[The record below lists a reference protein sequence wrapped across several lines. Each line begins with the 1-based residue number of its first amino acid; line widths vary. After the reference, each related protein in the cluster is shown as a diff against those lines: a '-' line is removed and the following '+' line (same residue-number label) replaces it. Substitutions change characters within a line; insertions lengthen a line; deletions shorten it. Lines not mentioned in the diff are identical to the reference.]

1 MIVKSTKLQERKVN
15 LSKFK
20 RIKINSFKLKFIK
33 EQFENLPIRKKLFYS
48 FMLISFIGIFSG
60 LIGLTFIQKTT
71 SDYNSALINYGFS
84 QGDIGK
90 LGIEIEKSNSLVR
103 DTLFL
108 TDANEQK
115 DAKNSLN
122 KSLDEIEGLLNTVTK
137 SITSNEE
144 KEILNRIKINLAAY
158 KQIRTTVV
166 VKGLANDKESGLKIF
181 KSDGTVLMNKIS
193 SDISLLLQT
202 KIDTCNLLSTKLN
215 ILKFVSITIV
225 IASMIGSLILGIFLA
240 KNITK
245 SISNPI
251 DHMKNVASEM
261 ANGNLE
267 VSIDISSNDEI
278 GALASSFSQMITTL
292 KNYINEISTVL
303 GSISNGNFN
312 IHIVE
317 DYKGNFVQIKSSL
330 DNIVH
335 SLSNVFLEI
344 KDATTQVNNGASQV
358 ASTSQIISEGAT
370 DQANSIEELS
380 TSIEKFHEQLQ
391 LTVTNADNTNLITMN
406 LVKDIQNS
414 NTKMNEMLSAMNY
427 IEKSSKDINNIIKA
441 ITDIATETNLLA
453 LNAAIEA
460 ARAGE
465 AGKGFSVVADEV
477 RKLSFQ
483 SSDAAKQTSLLINDS
498 INAVNQGKTL
508 ANNTAQTLLELVTS
522 VNNVSGI
529 ISNITAVSKDQA
541 DSISQIHHG
550 ILKISDVVQS
560 NSAIAEES
568 AASSQELTA
577 QAETLNIMIDQ
588 FKLKS

>member
-1 MIVKSTKLQERKVN
+1 MIKKILKPEKVKVKIFNFKPTNLKYISLNFVKEKFKN
-15 LSKFK
+15 LS
-20 RIKINSFKLKFIK
+20 
-33 EQFENLPIRKKLFYS
+33 IRKKLFYS
-48 FMLISFIGIFSG
+48 FMLVSFIGIISG

-71 SDYNSALINYGFS
+71 SEYNSALKNYGFS

-122 KSLDEIEGLLNTVTK
+122 KSLDEIEELLNTVTK
-137 SITSNEE
+137 SVTSNEE

-181 KSDGTVLMNKIS
+181 KSDGSILMNKIS

-215 ILKFVSITIV
+215 VLKFVSIIIV
-225 IASMIGSLILGIFLA
+225 ITSMIISLILGIFLG
-240 KNITK
+240 KNIIK

-278 GALASSFSQMITTL
+278 GELALSFSQMIKTL
-292 KNYINEISTVL
+292 KKYITEISTVL
-303 GSISNGNFN
+303 DSISNRNFD
-312 IHIVE
+312 IHIIE
-317 DYKGNFVQIKSSL
+317 DYKGNFIQIRSSL
-330 DNIVH
+330 DNIVA

-344 KDATTQVNNGASQV
+344 KDATMQVNSGASQV

-370 DQANSIEELS
+370 EQANSIEELS
-380 TSIEKFHEQLQ
+380 ASIETIYNQVQ
-391 LTVTNADNTNLITMN
+391 NTVTTADNTNLITMN
-406 LVKDIQNS
+406 LVKSIQNS
-414 NTKMNEMLSAMNY
+414 NSQMNQMLSAIND
-427 IEKSSKDINNIIKA
+427 IERSSKYISNIIKA
-441 ITDIATETNLLA
+441 ISDIATKTNLLA

-465 AGKGFSVVADEV
+465 AGKDFSVVADEV

-483 SSDAAKQTSLLINDS
+483 SADAAKQTSLLITDS
-498 INAVNQGKTL
+498 IKAVNKGRDL
-508 ANNTAQTLLELVTS
+508 ANSTAKTLLEVVNSATNVTEL
-522 VNNVSGI
+522 
-529 ISNITAVSKDQA
+529 ISNITSVSKTQA
-541 DSISQIHHG
+541 NSIDQIHDS

-568 AASSQELTA
+568 AASSEELTA
-577 QAETLNIMIDQ
+577 QAETLNTMVDK

>member
-20 RIKINSFKLKFIK
+20 RIKIKSFKLKFIK
-33 EQFENLPIRKKLFYS
+33 EQFKNLPIRKKLFYS

-193 SDISLLLQT
+193 ADISLLLQT

-292 KNYINEISTVL
+292 KNYITEISTVL
-303 GSISNGNFN
+303 GSISNRNFD

-330 DNIVH
+330 DNIVQ
-335 SLSNVFLEI
+335 SLSNVFSEI

-358 ASTSQIISEGAT
+358 ASTSQVISEGAT

-391 LTVTNADNTNLITMN
+391 LTVTNADNTNSITMN

-414 NTKMNEMLSAMNY
+414 NTKMNEMLSAMND

-483 SSDAAKQTSLLINDS
+483 SADAAKQTSLLINDS
-498 INAVNQGKTL
+498 INAVNQGKSL
-508 ANNTAQTLLELVTS
+508 ANNTAETLLELVTS
-522 VNNVSGI
+522 VKNVSGI

-541 DSISQIHHG
+541 DSISQIHDG

-588 FKLKS
+588 FKLKA

>member
-1 MIVKSTKLQERKVN
+1 MIKKILKPEKIKVKIFNFKPINLKYISSNFVKEKFKN
-15 LSKFK
+15 LS
-20 RIKINSFKLKFIK
+20 
-33 EQFENLPIRKKLFYS
+33 IRKKLFYS
-48 FMLISFIGIFSG
+48 FMLVSFIGIISG
-60 LIGLTFIQKTT
+60 LTGLTFILKTT
-71 SDYNSALINYGFS
+71 SEYNSALKNYGFS

-122 KSLDEIEGLLNTVTK
+122 KSLDEIEELLNTVTK
-137 SITSNEE
+137 SVTSNEE

-181 KSDGTVLMNKIS
+181 KSDGSILMNKIS

-215 ILKFVSITIV
+215 VLKFVSIIIV
-225 IASMIGSLILGIFLA
+225 IASMIISLILGIFLG
-240 KNITK
+240 KNIIK

-267 VSIDISSNDEI
+267 VAIDISSNDEI
-278 GALASSFSQMITTL
+278 GELALSFSQMIKTL
-292 KNYINEISTVL
+292 KEYITEISTVL
-303 GSISNGNFN
+303 GSISNRNFD
-312 IHIVE
+312 IHIIE
-317 DYKGNFVQIKSSL
+317 DYKGNFIQIRSSL
-330 DNIVH
+330 DNIVA

-344 KDATTQVNNGASQV
+344 KDSTIQVNSGASQV

-370 DQANSIEELS
+370 EQANSIEELS
-380 TSIEKFHEQLQ
+380 AFIETIYNQVQ
-391 LTVTNADNTNLITMN
+391 NTVTTADNTNLITMN
-406 LVKDIQNS
+406 LVKSIQNS
-414 NTKMNEMLSAMNY
+414 NSQMNQMLSAIND
-427 IEKSSKDINNIIKA
+427 IERSSKYISNIIKA
-441 ITDIATETNLLA
+441 ISDIATKTNLLA

-465 AGKGFSVVADEV
+465 AGKGFSIVADEV

-483 SSDAAKQTSLLINDS
+483 SAEAAKQTSLLITDS
-498 INAVNQGKTL
+498 IKAVNKGRDL
-508 ANNTAQTLLELVTS
+508 ANSTAKTLLEVVNSATNVTEL
-522 VNNVSGI
+522 
-529 ISNITAVSKDQA
+529 ISNITSVSKTQA
-541 DSISQIHHG
+541 NSIDQIHDS

-568 AASSQELTA
+568 AASSEELTA
-577 QAETLNIMIDQ
+577 QAETLNTMVDK

>member
-20 RIKINSFKLKFIK
+20 RIKIKSFKLKFIK
-33 EQFENLPIRKKLFYS
+33 EQFENLPIRNKLFYS

-71 SDYNSALINYGFS
+71 SDYNSALKNYGFS

-108 TDANEQK
+108 TDTNEQK

-193 SDISLLLQT
+193 DDISLLLQT

-292 KNYINEISTVL
+292 KNYITEISTVL

-358 ASTSQIISEGAT
+358 ASTSQVISEGAT

-380 TSIEKFHEQLQ
+380 TSIKKFHEQLQ

-414 NTKMNEMLSAMNY
+414 NTKMKEMLSAMND

-483 SSDAAKQTSLLINDS
+483 SADAAKQTSLLINDS

-508 ANNTAQTLLELVTS
+508 ANNTAQTLLDLVTS

-541 DSISQIHHG
+541 DSISQIHDG

-568 AASSQELTA
+568 AASSEELTA

>member
-1 MIVKSTKLQERKVN
+1 MIVKSTKLQEKKVN

-20 RIKINSFKLKFIK
+20 RIKIKSFKLKFIK

-71 SDYNSALINYGFS
+71 SDYNSALKNYGFS

-103 DTLFL
+103 DILFL

-122 KSLDEIEGLLNTVTK
+122 KSLNEIEGLLNTVTK

-193 SDISLLLQT
+193 DDISLLLQT

-225 IASMIGSLILGIFLA
+225 IASMIGSLFLSIFLA

-292 KNYINEISTVL
+292 KNYITEISTVL
-303 GSISNGNFN
+303 GSISNRNFN

-380 TSIEKFHEQLQ
+380 TSIEKFHQQLQ

-414 NTKMNEMLSAMNY
+414 NTKMNEMLSAMND

-522 VNNVSGI
+522 VNNVSVI

-541 DSISQIHHG
+541 DSISQIHDG

-588 FKLKS
+588 FNLKS